1 MGDIQ
6 KKQEEIIR
14 LRKELEKYP
23 GGTSTRFFST
33 KSEEE
38 DEKQR
43 GIAREA
49 ILDQVSRLELEVQ
62 FDRDKSWFPEGR
74 WRPFL
79 LTNAVSFILGLLLG
93 LITAYLLSKS

>member
-6 KKQEEIIR
+6 EKQGKIIR
-14 LRKELEKYP
+14 LREELEEYP
-23 GGTSTRFFST
+23 RGTSTRFYST
-33 KSEEE
+33 ESEEE

-43 GIAREA
+43 EIARES

-62 FDRDKSWFPEGR
+62 FARDKSWFPEGR

-93 LITAYLLSKS
+93 LITAYLLSEN